1 MERKDRIAA
10 QRGFASLLRL
20 LRQWEAADKIAEH
33 ELKQILDGLTRLDYV
48 SPAHAGLLGK
58 TAMHAEVL
66 ALARAT
72 LQRRTAE
79 SAGRLAEMQAEMA
92 GFVAFLDAL
101 LKDITGASEEQASL
115 VISGKALP
123 GSLAGARGAV
133 RAAADMLREEVGLRA
148 SLLEALSQLSAGEAT
163 SAEVEKERRRLL
175 LIWQERPY
183 STLEEGGQLS
193 KLTKGRDAA
202 SIRLGSLADV
212 RPAASLTQ
220 WLSNIG

>member
-101 LKDITGASEEQASL
+101 L
-115 VISGKALP
+115 KALP